1 MGRKYFET
9 HSRSILKAVSWRTT
23 GTLDTIVISFVLTG
37 KIKLALS
44 IGLAELATKTVLY
57 YLHERLWNKIKFGRK
72 EEPVEYNI

>member
-1 MGRKYFET
+1 MSKKYFET
-9 HSRSILKAVSWRTT
+9 HSRSILKAISWRTT

>member
-9 HSRSILKAVSWRTT
+9 HSRSILKAISWRTT
-23 GTLDTIVISFVLTG
+23 GTLDTILISFVLTG

-57 YLHERLWNKIKFGRK
+57 YLHERLWNKIKYGRK